1 MQLIGHKAATTF
13 LLQRRHNFTT
23 MTRCALCKKEEERWF
38 CLCSSGLC
46 ASPMSAPESVE
57 PSSALSHYCTLGGAT
72 WLSSYCTGLFPA
84 DLSPALVDRQTERDS
99 PTTARAPDRKSGA
112 RRCNGRILVVARSW
126 PISTILTHSSVDSEF

>member
-57 PSSALSHYCTLGGAT
+57 PSALSHYCTLGGAT